1 MSKCT
6 YIVFPLF
13 LSAPLPNL
21 TSDDIDSA
29 LAPAATQGNNHTR
42 NPFSLIIVFDFSGSW
57 FCKMFV

>member
-1 MSKCT
+1 MNKCT
-6 YIVFPLF
+6 YIVLLLF

-42 NPFSLIIVFDFSGSW
+42 NPSSLIIIFGFSGN
-57 FCKMFV
+57 